1 MRSRMAGQDT
11 LVIFTDHFFGLALS
25 MVTPVIDD
33 AVAVHLPVP
42 AGAQYSLKPC
52 TSWKVDLRTV
62 FADLATP
69 WRPVSQSCAM
79 TGLPSDQF
87 ALAFI
92 SNEYVRPSLEM
103 VYVAIFGLASPL
115 LASCATIPS

>member
-1 MRSRMAGQDT
+1 MRSRMAGQET
-11 LVIFTDHFFGLALS
+11 FVILTDHFFGFALS
-25 MVTPVIDD
+25 IVTPVMED

-42 AGAQYSLKPC
+42 AGAQYSLKPW

-69 WRPVSQSCAM
+69 WRPVSQSCAI

-92 SNEYVRPSLEM
+92 SNEYVSPSVETL
-103 VYVAIFGLASPL
+103 
-115 LASCATIPS
+115 